1 MKAIC
6 CGVLMGAM
14 AVLSGCGSGGS
25 SSGVDADALEAVFQ
39 GEAAVEETAPDESTT
54 DVLVLPSGG
63 AAGSE
68 VSLREVAGQAAVAI
82 RKDDLAEAMML
93 LQTLRRARN
102 LSPNQLTAVQDQ
114 MAALQSD
121 LASRAESGDA
131 RAKQALDLIMQST
144 RW

>member
-1 MKAIC
+1 MKAMC
-6 CGVLMGAM
+6 CGVLIGAM
-14 AVLSGCGSGGS
+14 SVLSGCGSGDS
-25 SSGVDADALEAVFQ
+25 SSGLDPDALEAVFQ
-39 GEAAVEETAPDESTT
+39 GESGVVEDAPEESTT
-54 DVLVLPSGG
+54 DTLVLPSGG
-63 AAGSE
+63 AAGDE
-68 VSLREVAGQAAVAI
+68 VSLGAVASQAAVAI
-82 RKDDLAEAMML
+82 RKDEMAEAMVL

-131 RAKQALDLIMQST
+131 RAKQALDLIQQST